1 MKKTAIFALEYLFCC
16 MKIIYIYTALL
27 TKGGADRVIT
37 EKANWLAEHGHDVT
51 IVTDTQLGREPV
63 FALSPKVKLHDLA
76 IDFSKEYGHILL
88 LRAWW
93 YFVLMRRYKKAL
105 CNFLCNERPDIVVTT
120 LGREL
125 DFLPYI
131 KDDSVKVGESH
142 IARKYSRNFHLM
154 EQKGGAHKLLVKI
167 WRKKQEKDVSR
178 LDGLVLLTH
187 QDADSWK
194 GVTRTFVIPNSLPF
208 YPNRISKCDNKRA
221 ICVGRLNE
229 QKGYE
234 YLIDAW
240 SLVTKKHPDWKLD
253 VFGDGEIRTE
263 LQDRINSKG
272 LNKCFFLKAPVS
284 AIMEE
289 YLDSSLYIM
298 SSRYEGFGMV
308 LIEAMACGLPCVSFD
323 CPYGPS
329 DIIKNGED
337 GYLIEYLN
345 TQALA
350 DGICKLIEDDELRRE
365 MGRRGRTNVLRFSRE
380 NVMQQWV
387 DLFESLKNMKGV
399 IK

>member
-1 MKKTAIFALEYLFCC
+1 MEFLICC
-16 MKIIYIYTALL
+16 MKIFYIYTALL

-63 FALSPKVKLHDLA
+63 FALSPKVKLYDLA
-76 IDFSKEYGHILL
+76 IDFSQEYGHIIL

-105 CNFLCNERPDIVVTT
+105 CNFLYNERPDIVIST

-125 DFLPYI
+125 DFLPYVKDGSI
-131 KDDSVKVGESH
+131 KIGESH
-142 IARKYSRNFHLM
+142 IARKFSRNFHLL
-154 EQKGGAHKLLVKI
+154 EQKGGIHKLLAKI
-167 WRKKQEKDVSR
+167 WRRKQKMDVSH

-187 QDADSWK
+187 QDAESWK

-208 YPNRISKCDNKRA
+208 YPNRISKCENKRA

-240 SLVTKKHPDWKLD
+240 SVVSVKHPDWRLD
-253 VFGDGEIRTE
+253 VFGAGEMKPVLQE
-263 LQDRINSKG
+263 LINAKG
-272 LNKCFFLKAPVS
+272 LDESLVLNEPVS
-284 AIMEE
+284 TIMEE
-289 YLDSSLYIM
+289 YLDSSIYIL

-337 GYLIEYLN
+337 GYLVEYLN
-345 TQALA
+345 IQALA
-350 DGICKLIEDDELRRE
+350 DSICKLIDDEELRKE
-365 MGRRGRTNVLRFSRE
+365 MGRKGRVNVLRFSRE
-380 NVMQQWV
+380 HVMQQWV
-387 DLFESLKNMKGV
+387 DLFDSLITKG
-399 IK
+399 